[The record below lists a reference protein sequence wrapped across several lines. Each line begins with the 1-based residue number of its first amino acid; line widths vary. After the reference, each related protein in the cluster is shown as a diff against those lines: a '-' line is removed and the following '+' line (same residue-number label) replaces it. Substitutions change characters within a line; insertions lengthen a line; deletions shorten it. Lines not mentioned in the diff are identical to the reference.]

1 MVHLGGR
8 KTSGAVVVTEFLRLV
23 VDVPAPVMA
32 VIDSIA
38 AERGITRT
46 GLVRQALGVIKT
58 MHEASKEG
66 LHTGVVRNRN
76 KLDSVLIA
84 PL

>member
-1 MVHLGGR
+1 M
-8 KTSGAVVVTEFLRLV
+8 TEFARLAI
-23 VDVPAPVMA
+23 DVPKPLMA

-38 AERGITRT
+38 GERGITRS

-58 MHEASKEG
+58 MHEASVDG
-66 LHTGVVRNRN
+66 HHIGIVRDRT
-76 KLDSVLIA
+76 KLDTLLIA